1 MRRGREA
8 PKISKKWVTSFLDG
22 PEGGITTPIWKIGL
36 IYRWQRKFNSRNT
49 IDLSALIALKVNT
62 FCNTMGC
69 HPTSFSDAFS
79 QMTSLPLLHTAQIG
93 SKNVLKWVFIWV
105 FIVLVNHCDELGGL
119 WNRVSVTR
127 NQCEKWVELK
137 LNKAFIFIFSQIFA
151 IFDDFSKFCCA

>member
-1 MRRGREA
+1 MLTKDGPRREVAIHKWRHPQRGKGWSAIRWSYS
-8 PKISKKWVTSFLDG
+8 ISLFSKMSEKGEGGAKNLKKWVTSFLDG

-79 QMTSLPLLHTAQIG
+79 QMTSLPLLHTAQMG
-93 SKNVLKWVFIWV
+93 SN
-105 FIVLVNHCDELGGL
+105 NM
-119 WNRVSVTR
+119 
-127 NQCEKWVELK
+127 LK
-137 LNKAFIFIFSQIFA
+137 LGIW
-151 IFDDFSKFCCA
+151 DCCSL